1 MFDVFGVLIHGSA
14 DFFAVFVVLN
24 DSIVQKFVF
33 GGLLAR
39 TGDGETAF
47 FIVDDVLEKTC

>member
-33 GGLLAR
+33 GGPLAR

-47 FIVDDVLEKTC
+47 FIVDDVLEKTR

>member
-1 MFDVFGVLIHGSA
+1 MFDVFGVLVHGSA
-14 DFFAVFVVLN
+14 DFFAILVVLN
-24 DSIVQKFVF
+24 DSIVQKFVL

-39 TGDGETAF
+39 IGDGETAF